1 MSRGSEKT
9 PSFITVLVTTGF
21 VVDTLNSPAIC
32 TFWVEVVVT
41 RRPRVASY
49 VQFASDE
56 EQFVPFARHTEYPPT
71 ESREVEVKPVMLRFV
86 PVAFAQTRG
95 PVTFSADPVA
105 FVKFRVVTVEEPAEK
120 FPVSARVV
128 PVAFVQTTLVE
139 IRLVRPRAVP
149 VAFVQTRGPVTF
161 RADPVAFVK
170 FRVVTVEE
178 PAEKFPVSAR
188 GVPVAVVQAS
198 LGDRGG
204 ARARGAPGG

>member
-105 FVKFRVVTVEEPAEK
+105 IGKFRVATVEEPAEK

-128 PVAFVQTTLVE
+128 PVAF
-139 IRLVRPRAVP
+139 A
-149 VAFVQTRGPVTF
+149 QTRGPGTF

-188 GVPVAVVQAS
+188 VVPVPFVKV
-198 LGDRGG
+198 
-204 ARARGAPGG
+204 